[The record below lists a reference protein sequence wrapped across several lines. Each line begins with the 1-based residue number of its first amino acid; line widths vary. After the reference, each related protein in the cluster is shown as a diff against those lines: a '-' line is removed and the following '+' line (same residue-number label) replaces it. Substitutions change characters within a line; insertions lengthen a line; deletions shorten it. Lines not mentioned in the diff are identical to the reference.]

1 MIVADIKETS
11 NETLLDYLAN
21 AKVTTSC
28 LGHSKG
34 ENNEGLVRKYT
45 SELESRGVEIPDDK
59 YLFEYGV
66 FNGRGS
72 Y

>member
-21 AKVTTSC
+21 AKATTLCS
-28 LGHSKG
+28 GHSKG
-34 ENNEGLVRKYT
+34 ENNEALVRKYT
-45 SELESRGVEIPDDK
+45 RELESRGVEIPDDK
-59 YLFEYGV
+59 YLFKYGK

>member
-1 MIVADIKETS
+1 MIVADIEETS

-21 AKVTTSC
+21 AKATTLCS
-28 LGHSKG
+28 GHSKG
-34 ENNEGLVRKYT
+34 ENNEALVRKYT

-59 YLFEYGV
+59 YLFKYGE